1 MLTEMEEKCLAV
13 VGTESAVG
21 LPIPEFCQSIPTAST
36 SAASTSAPSTAANFS
51 SSFAEEWE
59 TTREQDDEETP
70 SNPPEALQ
78 HMEIIVEDLFPKE
91 DMGSGKQK
99 NEGDL
104 HRVTAMIL
112 DHMKAFEKKKES
124 LMVRKVN
131 ALELIAQSLARQA
144 VAAERLQQLKAS
156 K

>member
-1 MLTEMEEKCLAV
+1 MYRYCLFLEV
-13 VGTESAVG
+13 
-21 LPIPEFCQSIPTAST
+21 
-36 SAASTSAPSTAANFS
+36 FS
-51 SSFAEEWE
+51 SLLFQ
-59 TTREQDDEETP
+59 EQDDEETP